1 MINDSF
7 SQFLMFFEP
16 LRPKVFVVFADKQ
29 SENEI
34 WNKLKQFLLVWT
46 GKAGKAGK
54 TSKPGKT
61 GTRPPPSLWE
71 QNQSWIVVPFF
82 SGSQV
87 LTKKSSNFSFKMT
100 LSFGTK
106 KVVIW
111 WLFDDDLRAREREPE
126 EKETTNSEP
135 QTDANEVLYK
145 APLTRKTRLEYQDK
159 KLSIFFH
166 MVCKITNFVNCKS
179 FDTCCTVLR
188 LSLLYFVLTWENF
201 LGTPLIRSGSR

>member
-1 MINDSF
+1 M
-7 SQFLMFFEP
+7 E
-16 LRPKVFVVFADKQ
+16 FVV
-29 SENEI
+29 S
-34 WNKLKQFLLVWT
+34 
-46 GKAGKAGK
+46 
-54 TSKPGKT
+54 
-61 GTRPPPSLWE
+61 
-71 QNQSWIVVPFF
+71 FF
-82 SGSQV
+82 SGSCS
-87 LTKKSSNFSFKMT
+87 LALKSSLKSHQMTPFSIQNEDWEQNDVVLVKT